1 MYDRVM
7 FACDGNNDEKE
18 IEDNDDDDECAS
30 DDDDGKEVK
39 GGEVTDRL

>member
-1 MYDRVM
+1 MLAY
-7 FACDGNNDEKE
+7 NDEKGL
-18 IEDNDDDDECAS
+18 EDNDDDDECGG